1 MHDRGCWVRR
11 AGTSTHL
18 ALLLA
23 LWAPAASAAVRY
35 ISPTGVA
42 TNAGTAAAP
51 WSLAKA
57 NSSLV
62 AGDICYV
69 LPGIYSG
76 SLSPA
81 NHGTPTNRIVIMGNL
96 NDPSAALLTGGLS
109 TDRSYLTVKGIQ
121 FTGAIDLRSTSVVNM
136 AKYDSVFKCHAQSVS
151 FVGSKHNL
159 VARCVI
165 TNAPTNS
172 GITVAFVFSGWQDWP
187 GTGFNANSEYDTL
200 RANVIDM
207 GRISYKG
214 FIMRVFSQRCV
225 IDSNQFTGRFSGT
238 NVDVQGRYLYNSY
251 YNTFK
256 DNRWVFE
263 ADNQVA
269 GVDWNCFSLRD
280 SSSYNL
286 FERDTIFAGL
296 QSGFTM
302 QGRLMNAGSDA
313 WNGNTIRN
321 TYRQCFY
328 YMRGMTLVQIN
339 GPGTVLDRSVF
350 ASTGSPAVMF
360 VDKPSFLTIDH
371 CTFIS
376 GTGRAVEFVSNV
388 LAGTPADSVRLTSN
402 VFYSSAAQATQGTIK
417 FPSASGFTSSS
428 NVFYTPAFTS
438 TLGDRAANWSG
449 TTGTVATWCAASG
462 KDCNSRFGNPLFLN
476 SGVTTFDPRLSAGSA
491 AIGAGQGGSDAGA
504 HPFVVAGADLSAPA
518 TVTDLRK
525 GAVSFDNAVLIWT
538 APGDDGM
545 SGTVQQY
552 ELRRSD
558 SPITAANF
566 ASATLLSPQ
575 PTPMAGGAT
584 QSYVA
589 FGLSGARTYYFALR
603 ARDEASNWSAVSNS
617 LSVTTPAADVTP
629 PAAIPDLTATP

>member
-1 MHDRGCWVRR
+1 MRR
-11 AGTSTHL
+11 VAPSAHL

-23 LWAPAASAAVRY
+23 LWAPTASATVRY
-35 ISPTGVA
+35 ISPSG
-42 TNAGTAAAP
+42 NAANSGTSTSP

-57 NSSLV
+57 NTSLF

-76 SLSPA
+76 DLDPA

-96 NDPSAALLTGGLS
+96 NDPAAALLTGALT
-109 TDRSYLTVKGIQ
+109 TDRSYLTIKGLE
-121 FTGAIDLRSTSVVNM
+121 FTSGIELRGTSVVNM
-136 AKYDSVFKCHAQSVS
+136 AQYDSVYKCYAQSVS

-159 VARCVI
+159 VASCQI
-165 TNAPTNS
+165 TNAPTNA

-187 GTGFNANSEYDTL
+187 GAGFNSNSEYDTL

-214 FIMRVFSQRCV
+214 FLMRVFAQRCV
-225 IDSNQFTGRFSGT
+225 IDSNQITGQFSGT
-238 NVDVQGRYLYNSY
+238 NIDVQGRYLYNSY
-251 YNTFK
+251 YNSFR

-286 FERDTIFAGL
+286 FERDTVLAGL

-302 QGRLMNAGSDA
+302 QGRLMNAGTDA
-313 WNGNTIRN
+313 WNGSTVRN

-328 YMRGMTLVQIN
+328 FMNGLTLVQIN

-350 ASTGSPAVMF
+350 ASTGSPALMF
-360 VDKPSFLTIDH
+360 VDKLSYLTIDH
-371 CTFIS
+371 CTFYS
-376 GTGRAVEFVSNV
+376 GTGRALEFVSSV

-402 VFYSSAAQATQGTIK
+402 VFYSVAAQATAGTIK
-417 FPSASGFTSSS
+417 FPGASGFISSS
-428 NVFYTPAFTS
+428 NLFYTPTFTS
-438 TLGDRAANWSG
+438 VLGDRAANWSG
-449 TTGTVATWCAASG
+449 ATGTVATWCAASG
-462 KDCNSRFGNPLFLN
+462 RDCNSRFGNPLFRSASPL
-476 SGVTTFDPRLSAGSA
+476 TFDPRLTLGSS

-504 HPFVVAGADLSAPA
+504 YPFVAAGADLTAPA
-518 TVTDLRK
+518 TVTDLRS
-525 GAVSFDNAVLIWT
+525 GAISFDNAVLLWT

-545 SGTVQQY
+545 TGTIEQY
-552 ELRRSD
+552 DLRRSD

-566 ASATLLSPQ
+566 ASATAMSVA
-575 PTPMAGGAT
+575 PTPVAGGGT
-584 QSYVA
+584 QTYVA
-589 FGLSGARTYYFALR
+589 LGLVGSHTYYFAVR
-603 ARDEASNWSAVSNS
+603 ARDEAGNWSGVSNALS
-617 LSVTTPAADVTP
+617 LTTTAADITP
-629 PAAIPDLTATP
+629 PASIPDLSATP